1 MIGREKYRFWIV
13 IVRLVYEI
21 QKLEDDCMDKWVN
34 MNWKSEYLCS
44 RQGSELTLRLAKEVV
59 PLQVARKCAL

>member
-21 QKLEDDCMDKWVN
+21 QKFEDDYMDKWVN
-34 MNWKSEYLCS
+34 IYAV
-44 RQGSELTLRLAKEVV
+44 AKEVNV
-59 PLQVARKCAL
+59 RCDLSRK